1 MTIAKCADIMNAVDK
16 NSANQEGKEGFA
28 SMVDTLRM
36 GLTHLND
43 VYVFDYRDLN
53 RIAEMA
59 GNTYWSDG
67 ARGGVYAMYLALTSL
82 GGSVYEEDNR
92 KLFQSAEDLMVDL
105 TAGLGVF
112 DPEESLSELDGEFLR
127 RVGENWQGVFFL
139 RDGVSDADVVDIA
152 REVYGDIAD

>member
-1 MTIAKCADIMNAVDK
+1 MTIAKYVDIMNAVEK
-16 NSANQEGKEGFA
+16 NSTNQEGKEGFA
-28 SMVDTLRM
+28 SMVDALRM
-36 GLTHLND
+36 GLAHLND
-43 VYVFDYRDLN
+43 VYLFDYRDLN
-53 RIAEMA
+53 CIAEMA
-59 GNTYWSDG
+59 GNPYWSDG
-67 ARGGVYAMYLALTSL
+67 ARGAVYAMYIALTSL
-82 GGSVYEEDNR
+82 GGGVCEEDNR

-112 DPEESLSELDGEFLR
+112 DPEEPLSELDGEFLG